1 MGLFSVI
8 PLYFI
13 IFMVF
18 IPLYF
23 IKNRAVIPLYFII
36 FELFIPLYSCSKI
49 TSVCRIFIS
58 MSSEKIIYVH
68 LRNLREINTIN
79 NPRVKNIFF
88 VFYLSFCHFIM

>member
-18 IPLYF
+18 
-23 IKNRAVIPLYFII
+23 IPLYFII

-68 LRNLREINTIN
+68 LLSML
-79 NPRVKNIFF
+79 KSKYFDHYFQFMLIFYILVRKVGDF
-88 VFYLSFCHFIM
+88 GP